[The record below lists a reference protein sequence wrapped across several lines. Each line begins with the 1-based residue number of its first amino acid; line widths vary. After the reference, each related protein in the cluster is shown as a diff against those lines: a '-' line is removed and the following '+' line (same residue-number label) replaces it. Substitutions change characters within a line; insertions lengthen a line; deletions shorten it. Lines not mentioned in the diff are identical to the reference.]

1 MTPPHPQKPR
11 PTIMGAITQAVQTVQ
26 AKVNF
31 SQLALKPNAR
41 VPELRVQDADA
52 DQAEVYPLLGDRYKL
67 GRSSKSCD
75 IVIRNPV
82 VSQIHLSLT
91 RTGRRQKTFVIKD
104 ENSTNG
110 IYRGRKRVSSRKL
123 RHGDILTLGP
133 RELAG
138 GVKIQY
144 YDPPN
149 WYEKAISWGI
159 YGITGLTALLVIA
172 VLLEWQK
179 FSVHPLPNAT
189 RGPVI
194 VYASDETPLRNPR
207 NSAHIEFKRLTDFS
221 PYLPK
226 AVVASEDKRYYWH
239 LGVDPI
245 GIARASF
252 IISKG
257 GDRQGGSTITQ
268 QVARSLF
275 RDYVGS
281 ADSLGRKLREAIV
294 ALKLETFYSKDAILL
309 TYLNRVFL
317 GGDSYGFED
326 AAQYYFAKSAR
337 DLTLAEAA
345 TLVSNLPAPNNF
357 NPCGDSQ
364 ARERAITLR
373 NGVIARMLQQG
384 KITVEEA
391 NKARRS
397 PLEVSPKVCQEQ
409 ASTISPYFYSYV
421 FQELEF
427 LLGEELAREGNF
439 IIETNLNLRMQA
451 KAESALRSA
460 VNNAGANSRFSQG
473 AIVTLDS
480 STGAI
485 LTMVGGLD
493 YKQSQFNRVTQAHRQ
508 AASTFKVF
516 AYAAALEKGISPNKS
531 YSCAPLVWR
540 QRYPGCERTG
550 GGSSNMYNGMAQS
563 ENAIA
568 LRVARDVGL
577 ENVVLMA
584 QKMGIQSKLN
594 PVPGLALGQSE
605 VYPLEMTGAFGA
617 IANRGVW
624 NRPHAIVRIRDSSFC
639 RDINNIETCPE
650 IYSFDPDKNANSQ
663 RVLRREVASQMNTL
677 LRGVVQFGT
686 GRNASLG
693 LGEEA
698 GKTGTNSDNRD
709 LWFIGYVPSQ
719 KLVTGVWLGNDNNS
733 PTRGSSAQA
742 ALLWGNY
749 MREIIR

>member
-75 IVIRNPV
+75 IVVRNPV

-144 YDPPN
+144 YDPPT
-149 WYEKAISWGI
+149 WYEKAIAWGV

-226 AVVASEDKRYYWH
+226 AVVASEDRRFYWH

-294 ALKLETFYSKDAILL
+294 ALKLETFYSKDALLL

-326 AAQYYFAKSAR
+326 AAQYYFAKSAQ
-337 DLTLAEAA
+337 DLSLAEAA

-364 ARERAITLR
+364 ARERAINLR

-439 IIETNLNLRMQA
+439 IIETALNLRMQA

-516 AYAAALEKGISPNKS
+516 AYAAALDKGISPNKS

-577 ENVVLMA
+577 ENVVRMA

-617 IANRGVW
+617 IANNGVW
-624 NRPHAIVRIRDSSFC
+624 SRPHAIVRIRDSSFC
-639 RDINNIETCPE
+639 RDIKNIETCPE
-650 IYSFDPDKNANSQ
+650 IYSFDPNKNANSQ
-663 RVLRREVASQMNTL
+663 RVLRREVADRMNNL

-733 PTRGSSAQA
+733 PTRGTSSQA

>member
-1 MTPPHPQKPR
+1 
-11 PTIMGAITQAVQTVQ
+11 MGAITQAVQTVH

-31 SQLALKPNAR
+31 SKLALKPNAR

-52 DQAEVYPLLGDRYKL
+52 DKAEVYPLLGDRYKL

-91 RTGRRQKTFVIKD
+91 RIGRRQKSFLIKD

-110 IYRGRKRVSSRKL
+110 IFRGRKRVSSRKL

-138 GVKIQY
+138 GVRIQY
-144 YDPPN
+144 YDPPT
-149 WYEKAISWGI
+149 WYEKAINWGV

-189 RGPVI
+189 RGPVV
-194 VYASDETPLRNPR
+194 VYASDETPLRVPR
-207 NSAHIEFKRLTDFS
+207 NNAHVEFSRLADFS

-226 AVVASEDKRYYWH
+226 AVVASEDKRFYWH

-257 GDRQGGSTITQ
+257 GDRQGGSTVTQ

-294 ALKLETFYSKDAILL
+294 ALKLESLYSKDAILL

-326 AAQYYFAKSAR
+326 ASQYYFAKSAR

-357 NPCGDSQ
+357 NPCGDTQ
-364 ARERAITLR
+364 GRQRAINLR
-373 NGVIARMLQQG
+373 NGVILQMLEQG

-397 PLEVSPKVCQEQ
+397 PLEVNQRVCQEQ
-409 ASTISPYFYSYV
+409 ANTISPYFYSYV
-421 FQELEF
+421 FNELQF

-439 IIETNLNLRMQA
+439 IIETGLNLRMQSR
-451 KAESALRSA
+451 AESALRTHI
-460 VNNAGANSRFSQG
+460 NNVGVNSRFSQG

-485 LTMVGGLD
+485 LSMVGGLD

-516 AYAAALEKGISPNKS
+516 PYAAALDRGISPNRF
-531 YSCAPLVWR
+531 YSCNPLVWR
-540 QRYPGCERTG
+540 QRYQGCERTG
-550 GGSSNMYNGMAQS
+550 GGSANMFNGMAQS
-563 ENAIA
+563 ENVIA
-568 LRVARDVGL
+568 LRVAQDVGL
-577 ENVVLMA
+577 ENVVQMA
-584 QKMGIQSKLN
+584 QRMGIQSKLN

-605 VYPLEMTGAFGA
+605 VYPLEMAGAFGS
-617 IANRGVW
+617 IANNGIW
-624 NRPHAIVRIRDSSFC
+624 NRPHAIVRIRDSSDC
-639 RDINNIETCPE
+639 RNVKNPDTCRV
-650 IYSFDPDKNANSQ
+650 IYSYNPQTEAR
-663 RVLRREVASQMNTL
+663 RVLRPEVASQMNSL
-677 LRGVVQFGT
+677 LRGVIQFGT

-698 GKTGTNSDNRD
+698 GKTGTNNDNRD
-709 LWFIGYVPSQ
+709 LWFVGYVRSRN
-719 KLVTGVWLGNDNNS
+719 LVTGVWLGNDDNS

-749 MREIIR
+749 MQQITR